1 LLVQKPWVK
10 SGLLFLVSFA
20 IIFGPA
26 FTLFLTYDFK
36 AEDCPDIW
44 DYLALSDGD
53 FTGSPVRKY
62 RVLIPFLAK
71 GLHAVFGLG
80 FTLMAPADFAGIDFS
95 LGFSFLL
102 VNSAIMALSGVLL
115 FKLLQFLKLG
125 DLLSLIGVLVAL
137 TSRWTAYLAGL
148 PMVDSL
154 YYLVLVATLYGLMT
168 KNSKWLL
175 FSILIGPWAKESFIF
190 IAPLIFF
197 FSDIP
202 KGRQVIFFL
211 GSGVLVFGAR
221 YGIDVLS
228 GSSATEG
235 ISRDLAHFDQIAYS
249 LGRLFSFHG
258 TYEAF
263 SALGV
268 WNLVFASLFFNR
280 VRTVLAKEVPLCC
293 WLFLGIVM
301 IHVVLSGELARM
313 FYLAT
318 PVLAIVAA
326 LSLREL
332 NIEGLLKSGN
342 E

>member
-1 LLVQKPWVK
+1 M
-10 SGLLFLVSFA
+10 SFA

-26 FTLFLTYDFK
+26 FTLFLTYDFR

-62 RVLIPFLAK
+62 RVLIPFLAQ
-71 GLHAVFGLG
+71 GIHSFFGRG
-80 FTLMAPADFAGIDFS
+80 FALMAPADFTGIDFS

-115 FKLLQFLKLG
+115 FKLLQSLKLG
-125 DLLSLIGVLVAL
+125 SLLCLIGVLVAL

-154 YYLVLVATLYGLMT
+154 YYLVLVATLYGLMS
-168 KNSKWLL
+168 KNSKWLI
-175 FSILIGPWAKESFIF
+175 FSIFLGPWAKESFIF

-197 FSDIP
+197 FSDIS
-202 KGRQVIFFL
+202 KGRQIVYFL
-211 GSGVLVFGAR
+211 ISGVLVFGAR
-221 YGIDVLS
+221 YGIDVIS

-235 ISRDLAHFDQIAYS
+235 LSRDLAHFDQITYS

-258 TYEAF
+258 AYEAF

-268 WNLVFASLFFNR
+268 WNLVFASLFFKQ
-280 VRTVLAKEVPLCC
+280 VRSVLAKEVPLYC

-301 IHVVLSGELARM
+301 IHVLLSGELARM

-318 PVLAIVAA
+318 PVLAIVVAI
-326 LSLREL
+326 SLREL
-332 NIEGLLKSGN
+332 KFERLLMPSD